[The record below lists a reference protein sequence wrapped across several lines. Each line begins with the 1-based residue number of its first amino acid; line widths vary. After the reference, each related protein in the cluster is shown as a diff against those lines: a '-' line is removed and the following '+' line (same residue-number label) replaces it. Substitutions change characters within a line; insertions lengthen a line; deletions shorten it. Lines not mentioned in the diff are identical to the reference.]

1 MIALKIDVINS
12 PNQAIDVINSPNR
25 TIDATNAPNQV
36 INVVNSQ
43 NQAIEVRQ
51 DVIVNVNPAETYE
64 SEHEVTPKFV
74 PQTLNTADKMLT
86 KDITIG
92 EIPYTETPNSAGG
105 VTVTIG

>member
-1 MIALKIDVINS
+1 MIALKIDVINV
-12 PNQAIDVINSPNR
+12 PNQAIDIIGSPDQVIEVQRSDVIN
-25 TIDATNAPNQV
+25 
-36 INVVNSQ
+36 
-43 NQAIEVRQ
+43 
-51 DVIVNVNPAETYE
+51 IVPAKKYDGKY
-64 SEHEVTPKFV
+64 EVTPKFV